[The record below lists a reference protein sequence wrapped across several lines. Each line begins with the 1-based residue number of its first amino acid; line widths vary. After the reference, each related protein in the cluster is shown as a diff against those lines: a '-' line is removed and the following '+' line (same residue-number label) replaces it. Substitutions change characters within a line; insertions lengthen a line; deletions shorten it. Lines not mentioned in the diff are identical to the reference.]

1 MWAVTHLL
9 FVPNTD
15 LIPKPKFNRAVRCLV
30 PKFSPEMQDELRL
43 EKKLRPDSMRVF
55 VTAGRTLGNLAGGL
69 LRLKR
74 YERGLVRRGVNLDFE
89 SAGEG
94 LDAVRVRR
102 SVEAAIDHRRKGG
115 RAVVQATI
123 PRHQSLFQYW
133 RARLAGVPVVVN
145 VGIAPEGAKPLSG
158 WHRQRRWWAHWLLFK
173 AFSRTIFL
181 TEELRR
187 LYAAELG
194 AVGKGVRT
202 IPNGVDLKR
211 FRPAEDTAE
220 RDRLR
225 QQFGL
230 SGAGPVAVFVG
241 GVMRRK
247 GLDVVLK
254 GWNDVLQRHPEAR
267 LVVVG
272 SMEGRTSHQHNP
284 GLASDLAAYCAEV
297 RALRG
302 GCFRPESVLLAGE
315 ADDPAPF
322 YRAAD
327 VFVFP
332 SRLEGLP
339 NALLEAMASGL
350 PCVTGRF
357 AGIPRDG
364 EELGKQGS
372 EFLVLG
378 HDPAEWTRCLNELLA
393 DEGFARRRELG
404 GAARRWVES
413 HHDLE
418 RILDAWAALYNGRD
432 AGRRAD

>member
-1 MWAVTHLL
+1 M
-9 FVPNTD
+9 
-15 LIPKPKFNRAVRCLV
+15 
-30 PKFSPEMQDELRL
+30 
-43 EKKLRPDSMRVF
+43 
-55 VTAGRTLGNLAGGL
+55 
-69 LRLKR
+69 RLKR
-74 YERGLVRRGVNLDFE
+74 YQVGLAQRGVNLNFE
-89 SAGEG
+89 TAGEG
-94 LDAVRVRR
+94 LDAERVRR
-102 SVEAAIDHRRKGG
+102 SVEAAIDHRRNGG

-202 IPNGVDLKR
+202 IPNGVDLQR
-211 FRPAEDTAE
+211 FRPVADTAE

-254 GWNDVLQRHPEAR
+254 AWNDVLLKYPEAQ

-272 SMEGRTSHQHNP
+272 SMEGRTSHQHDP

-297 RALRG
+297 RALRD
-302 GCFRPESVLLAGE
+302 GCIKPESVLLAGE

-327 VFVFP
+327 MFVFP

-357 AGIPRDG
+357 TGIPGDG
-364 EELGKQGS
+364 EELGRQGS
-372 EFLVLG
+372 ELLVLD
-378 HDPAEWTRCLNELLA
+378 HDPAEWTQCLNELLA
-393 DEGFARRRELG
+393 EEGLERRRALG
-404 GAARRWVES
+404 TAARRWVES

-418 RILDAWAALYNGRD
+418 LILDAWAALYHGRD
-432 AGRRAD
+432 TGRRAD